1 MDVATMTLSLG
12 GDAPLED
19 TDVLSAK
26 GIKSPWLHGRGAC
39 GGAGGGGESAVRPTQ
54 REMPEPARPS
64 AALAP
69 PCPCRLRRPGTDAR
83 ERVTGIAESRVRWAV
98 YAPLCAL
105 CVWGMAWLWHF
116 RFGRGSAV
124 HQRHGRAARGVAGG
138 ERGRHRHAGEAG
150 GGRVEGRAAAHRGHH
165 QHQPGRRAVDGG
177 AALGVPRAL
186 RSDFSDDSPGGRGG
200 PAALRRDLRRRRVGA
215 ARRRAART
223 EPAGRQCQRH
233 RCHAALAGR
242 SVGPPARSLNRPP
255 SHRGSVDIE
264 WFRAPTGAARTARA
278 PQHPLPSGRAVPL
291 PPCRR
296 RPYP

>member
-1 MDVATMTLSLG
+1 MAGRAVAARAPSDRRNARCPSQPDPVPHSLLPVRVG
-12 GDAPLED
+12 CGD
-19 TDVLSAK
+19 
-26 GIKSPWLHGRGAC
+26 
-39 GGAGGGGESAVRPTQ
+39 
-54 REMPEPARPS
+54 PARTLGNVSQGSQSPEY
-64 AALAP
+64 AGQYTLRCARCVCVGHGLA
-69 PCPCRLRRPGTDAR
+69 
-83 ERVTGIAESRVRWAV
+83 
-98 YAPLCAL
+98 
-105 CVWGMAWLWHF
+105 WHF
-116 RFGRGSAV
+116 RSGRGSAV